1 MHCAPSTHVREPKQL
16 NTCLY
21 STTSHHAAVL
31 QESADTR
38 LHPCL
43 PPPNPTA
50 CVWCAPSR
58 ALLQAGK
65 QAAGD
70 GSGLTPTQRALL
82 QFGVGLDTPDPSG
95 TIGLN
100 SWARAYLVIFSNI
113 FDFFADTNG
122 DGEPDGESTAAA
134 GWGG

>member
-1 MHCAPSTHVREPKQL
+1 VSV
-16 NTCLY
+16 
-21 STTSHHAAVL
+21 
-31 QESADTR
+31 
-38 LHPCL
+38 
-43 PPPNPTA
+43 
-50 CVWCAPSR
+50 CAPSR

-122 DGEPDGESTAAA
+122 DGEPDGEEGASRV
-134 GWGG
+134 GGEGCCHLRRPAPRTVLLVPLDSVQQS